1 MKCWQETVINRI
13 RKKPFIILSGFLIAL
28 CVDAAP
34 TGFDRYQIIL
44 ERKPFGALP
53 ADAASTQVTVPAA
66 ESFARTI
73 RLSAL
78 YEREDGTV
86 RVGLVD
92 AQSNDSFF
100 LGIGDSQNGI
110 ELVAANF
117 EDEEAVLRRGT
128 EMAVLRLADG
138 NARSITAQEH
148 QERTVTR
155 QTSYEERR
163 RARMEELER
172 RRQQPPPEPRLTG
185 EMLERHLQDYQMEVI
200 RQGLP
205 ALPIPLTEEMD
216 RQLVE
221 EGVLPP

>member
-1 MKCWQETVINRI
+1 MAI
-13 RKKPFIILSGFLIAL
+13 F
-28 CVDAAP
+28 AAHAMP
-34 TGFDRYQIIL
+34 TGFERYQVIL
-44 ERKPFGALP
+44 EREPFGALP
-53 ADAASTQVTVPAA
+53 AEPAPTRPVSVPQA

-78 YEREDGTV
+78 YEMEDGEI

-92 AQSNDSFF
+92 SQNNDGFF
-100 LGIGDSQNGI
+100 LGVGESHNGI
-110 ELVAANF
+110 ELVSASF
-117 EDEEAVLRRGT
+117 EDEEAVLRRGA
-128 EMAVLRLADG
+128 EMAIIKLKEGEIQA
-138 NARSITAQEH
+138 ITAQEH
-148 QERTVTR
+148 QERTVAR

-172 RRQQPPPEPRLTG
+172 RRQEPPPEPRLTG
-185 EMLERHLQDYQMEVI
+185 EALERHLQEYQMDVI

-205 ALPIPLTEEMD
+205 PLPIPLTPEMD